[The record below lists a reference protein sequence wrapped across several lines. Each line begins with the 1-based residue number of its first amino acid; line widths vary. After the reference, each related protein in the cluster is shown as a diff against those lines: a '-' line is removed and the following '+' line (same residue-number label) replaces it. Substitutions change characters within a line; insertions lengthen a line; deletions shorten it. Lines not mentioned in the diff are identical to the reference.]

1 MIQLIKDDVTIE
13 LFKADN
19 GKKNYQTPRTKFDFI
34 VKK

>member
-19 GKKNYQTPRTKFDFI
+19 GKKIFI
-34 VKK
+34 RHLEQNLTLL